1 MISLIG
7 RRGFM
12 TQNPLLGPLG
22 CLHFIMV
29 MRQIIQRNVLW
40 LFARLLEK
48 FWTSFLK
55 KIQRPSLLLDTY

>member
-1 MISLIG
+1 
-7 RRGFM
+7 M
-12 TQNPLLGPLG
+12 TQNPPLGLLG

-40 LFARLLEK
+40 LFVRLLEK

>member
-1 MISLIG
+1 
-7 RRGFM
+7 M
-12 TQNPLLGPLG
+12 TQNPPLGPLG

-40 LFARLLEK
+40 LFGRLLEK

-55 KIQRPSLLLDTY
+55 KIQRTSLLLATY